1 MATTIINSHKVENFA
16 KWKEGFDAGADMR
29 KELGIII
36 KGVFKSVDDE
46 NYVTIISEM
55 PNPETARAVLT
66 SPALKEAGQ
75 RSGVISAPEI
85 KMLDQVI

>member
-16 KWKEGFDAGADMR
+16 KWKEGFEAGANMR
-29 KELGIII
+29 KELGIVI
-36 KGVFKSVDDE
+36 KGVFQSVEDE

-55 PNPETARAVLT
+55 PNPETAKAVLS
-66 SPALKEAGQ
+66 SPQLKEAGQ

-85 KMLDQVI
+85 KMLNQVI